1 MENKKEKAFLSP
13 LPSFRPFWPKPHA
26 PFWAEAQL
34 AGSLPPLSLWRLT
47 GGAHSSDPPPSSNR
61 PPSNLPLSAKPP
73 RPKPPLPRSPL
84 PAPRSLSW
92 RAPRAR
98 AFSPSPFSSLCSS
111 RLAQKPS
118 QSAAEIAAVV
128 EFSFGRAS
136 SPVIPLLSSVLA
148 SRSHPSFFFSFFS
161 PRFSL

>member
-1 MENKKEKAFLSP
+1 LENKKEKAFLSP

-61 PPSNLPLSAKPP
+61 PPPNLPLSAKPP
-73 RPKPPLPRSPL
+73 RSKPPLPRSPL

-98 AFSPSPFSSLCSS
+98 AFSPSHFLLSAPPSLRRNRRRAPPRSPPWWS
-111 RLAQKPS
+111 FRLA
-118 QSAAEIAAVV
+118 E
-128 EFSFGRAS
+128 
-136 SPVIPLLSSVLA
+136 LL
-148 SRSHPSFFFSFFS
+148 P
-161 PRFSL
+161 P